1 MDPNEETNTIVAIL
15 RLQPQICKQV
25 EIVVQR
31 LGELLFR
38 FRCHFRRNENALMK
52 IFNIAHR
59 AENYKIF

>member
-38 FRCHFRRNENALMK
+38 FRCHFRRTQRKCVDEN
-52 IFNIAHR
+52 F
-59 AENYKIF
+59 

>member
-1 MDPNEETNTIVAIL
+1 MKFVEANKMDPNEETNTIVAIL

-38 FRCHFRRNENALMK
+38 FRCHFRRTQRKCVDEN
-52 IFNIAHR
+52 F
-59 AENYKIF
+59 